1 MTRAI
6 SCHVGKHVE
15 QHHKSGKESTRY
27 TTIEPLLMICSC
39 DSNKVPESHFGFA
52 VLVDTISS
60 NPVAAEWAIPPDLSD
75 GQNFLLDSCS
85 WDKGCLA
92 ALQFW
97 YPFSCLLF
105 HSNGKST

>member
-1 MTRAI
+1 MENSITSQAKR
-6 SCHVGKHVE
+6 VPDTLQV
-15 QHHKSGKESTRY
+15 
-27 TTIEPLLMICSC
+27 EPLLMICSC

-75 GQNFLLDSCS
+75 GQNFLLASCS

-97 YPFSCLLF
+97 YPFSCLRF